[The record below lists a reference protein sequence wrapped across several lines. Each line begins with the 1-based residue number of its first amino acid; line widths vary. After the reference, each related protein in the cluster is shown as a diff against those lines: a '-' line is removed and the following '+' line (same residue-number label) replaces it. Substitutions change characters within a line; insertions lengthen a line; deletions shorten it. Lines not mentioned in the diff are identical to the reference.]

1 MAQDFTHQVAELFKA
16 VRLQVLDN
24 FWLRGMADR
33 AHKLRRLERLRR
45 RVPHVSASALSAIL
59 NEVQLE
65 MPELSS
71 RHAIREARN
80 AALDGDT
87 PYGSI
92 FTVIV
97 LTSPTGDHHFD
108 IVNPFALM
116 YYCFLNCDA
125 FRAAMDAALALR
137 PSTHDEPWRLVFYC
151 DEVTPGNQLAQD
163 NLRKLWAFYFSFM
176 EFGAA
181 ILSQEDAWFCLA
193 SIRSSRVNKAQA
205 GIAQAFSALV
215 KVMFAK
221 LDTSFHRTG
230 ILLRRPD
237 GTDLRFFARLG
248 MILQDGGAHKSIW
261 LIKGDAGLK
270 MCMLCRN
277 LVSEK
282 SELVAEDGTDLLMCS
297 IIHESEIDF
306 ASDADIRGSVRR
318 LAAHRLTDSNPV
330 FKCACTRT
338 YSIHM
343 RRIAH
348 NSVRILNDCVHYG
361 VKCMWNLCVHHQ
373 GSRTS
378 VRFCP

>member
-1 MAQDFTHQVAELFKA
+1 M
-16 VRLQVLDN
+16 LDS

-33 AHKLRRLERLRR
+33 PSKLRKLERLRR
-45 RVPHVSASALSAIL
+45 RIPHVSASALSAIL
-59 NEVQLE
+59 NEVQRE

-71 RHAIREARN
+71 RNAIREARN
-80 AALDGDT
+80 SALNDDT

-92 FTVIV
+92 FTTIV
-97 LTSPTGDHHFD
+97 LTSSTGDHHFD
-108 IVNPFALM
+108 IVNPFALL
-116 YYCFLNCDA
+116 YYVFLNCSA
-125 FRAAMDAALALR
+125 FRAAMDAALAIR
-137 PSTHDEPWRLVFYC
+137 PSTHDAPWRIVLYC

-181 ILSQEDAWFCLA
+181 ILSQEDAWFCYA
-193 SIRSSRVNKAQA
+193 SIRSCRVNKAQA

-230 ILLRRPD
+230 ILLRRPN
-237 GTDLRFFARLG
+237 GTDLRLFARLG

-282 SELVAEDGTDLLMCS
+282 SELVDEDGTDLLTCS
-297 IIHESEIDF
+297 IIHESDIDF
-306 ASDADIRGSVRR
+306 ANDADIRGSVRR
-318 LAAHRLTDSNPV
+318 LAAHRLTDSNPI
-330 FKCACTRT
+330 FKCACTHT

-343 RRIAH
+343 RRTAH
-348 NSVRILNDCVHYG
+348 NSVRILNDGRVVCITVSSVCGICVYTG
-361 VKCMWNLCVHHQ
+361 FENKRSVLSM
-373 GSRTS
+373 SR
-378 VRFCP
+378 